1 MGLLPAGP
9 IGVPVRPALSSDLPI
24 RCHIV
29 VPCAGAGQRALVA
42 GQPARAKQY
51 QDLAGRPMV
60 WHTLRALCEVRVADV
75 TEGRAVCGEL
85 LVVTAADDAEWSTL
99 MATQPPLGHL
109 TSFTAVTQQPIGG
122 DTRARSVLNG
132 LQFLTGLPN
141 VGPDDWVLVHDAA
154 RCLVRSEAI
163 EALIAACL
171 QHQRGGLLAQP
182 LADTLK
188 VAQVNVKGVESV
200 ATTLPREGRWL
211 AQTPQ
216 MFPLV
221 ALRKAL
227 ENASAQPADWQAIT
241 DEASA
246 MERLGVSPILIPG
259 GADNFKVTYPSDF
272 AMAHAILAQRAQKD
286 TL

>member
-1 MGLLPAGP
+1 MGLLLAGM
-9 IGVPVRPALSSDLPI
+9 IGATVRPALSSDLPI

-29 VPCAGAGQRALVA
+29 VPCAGTGQRALSA

-60 WHTLRALCEVRVADV
+60 WHTLRALCEVRVAQA
-75 TEGRAVCGEL
+75 TKGRAVGGEL
-85 LVVTAADDAEWSTL
+85 LVVTSPDDTHWAVL
-99 MATQPPLGHL
+99 MARQPSLGNAD
-109 TSFTAVTQQPIGG
+109 SFAAVTQQPIGG

-132 LQFLTGLPN
+132 LQFLTSLPN

-154 RCLVRSEAI
+154 RCLVRSEAV

-188 VAQVNVKGVESV
+188 VAQVNAKGVESV

-227 ENASAQPADWQAIT
+227 ENASAQSADWQAIT

-272 AMAHAILAQRAQKD
+272 AMARAILTQRAQKD
-286 TL
+286 NP